1 MGNDLP
7 LIRNNGRYGEL
18 GHWGKRS
25 GKRFTKKK
33 ILLLGT
39 LLSLS
44 LIFAISHNGNIIPI
58 VNAGDYNTSFSHTRT
73 NIFNDPNF
81 NGPSGHSGGA
91 ITFNS
96 KVNGSLSG
104 MSTSLPALTVTS
116 GDTIVLTMIG
126 SNAFDFGCSVASAIA
141 ISDTQSNT
149 YTLRVQ

>member
-44 LIFAISHNGNIIPI
+44 LIFAISHNQNLIPI
-58 VNAGDYNTSFSHTRT
+58 VNAGDYNTSYSHTRT
-73 NIFNDPNF
+73 NIFNDQNF
-81 NGPSGHSGGA
+81 NGIA
-91 ITFNS
+91 NS
-96 KVNGSLSG
+96 FGSLQCC
-104 MSTSLPALTVTS
+104 
-116 GDTIVLTMIG
+116 
-126 SNAFDFGCSVASAIA
+126 N
-141 ISDTQSNT
+141 NT
-149 YTLRVQ
+149 YTVTVSTTVNNPSLFGVCILASFSGTLSSMTFYASKGPSSPTGTLSAQLYSFTGSIP